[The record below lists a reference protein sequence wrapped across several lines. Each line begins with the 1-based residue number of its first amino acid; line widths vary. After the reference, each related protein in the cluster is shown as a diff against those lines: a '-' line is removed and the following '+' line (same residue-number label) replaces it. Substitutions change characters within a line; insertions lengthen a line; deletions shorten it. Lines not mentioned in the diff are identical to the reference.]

1 VYTHTKTVTNK
12 SNSTNKSS
20 ATTLVKDYLYCVNS
34 SAELFQIDPLNGKL
48 TYLSDM
54 PMGSVTCAID
64 QPINACILWEIA
76 YPLMKYSIAT
86 NSWKTI
92 KDI

>member
-1 VYTHTKTVTNK
+1 MEKLCTHKTVTNK

-54 PMGSVTCAID
+54 PMEVLHVQLIK
-64 QPINACILWEIA
+64 PINACILWEI
-76 YPLMKYSIAT
+76 IART
-86 NSWKTI
+86 H
-92 KDI
+92 

>member
-1 VYTHTKTVTNK
+1 LCVFSCAVISKG
-12 SNSTNKSS
+12 
-20 ATTLVKDYLYCVNS
+20 LLYCVNS

-64 QPINACILWEIA
+64 FKCLYSVGKKPVPTEIF
-76 YPLMKYSIAT
+76 YCY
-86 NSWKTI
+86 
-92 KDI
+92 

>member
-1 VYTHTKTVTNK
+1 MVVYTHTKTVTNK

-20 ATTLVKDYLYCVNS
+20 TTLVKDYLYCVNS

-64 QPINACILWEIA
+64 QTNKCLYSVEI
-76 YPLMKYSIAT
+76 IAHT
-86 NSWKTI
+86 H
-92 KDI
+92 

>member
-1 VYTHTKTVTNK
+1 MVVYTHTKTVTNK

-20 ATTLVKDYLYCVNS
+20 TTLVKDYLYCVNS

-64 QPINACILWEIA
+64 QANKCL
-76 YPLMKYSIAT
+76 YSV
-86 NSWKTI
+86 K
-92 KDI
+92 